1 MNHEEVFVQAFIVP
15 DKQTRY
21 LWLLASRKRRDMFLD
36 RLNHHLDYEP
46 AIAVRVPPDQQ
57 TLERIEAMLRKRGAP
72 SENSASRSVG
82 EPATSFSDLLFHH
95 RYAVLL
101 SS

>member
-1 MNHEEVFVQAFIVP
+1 MRKHSFRRSSF
-15 DKQTRY
+15 QTSSRY
-21 LWLLASRKRRDMFLD
+21 LWLLVSRKRRDMFLD
-36 RLNHHLDYEP
+36 RLNHQLDYDP
-46 AIAVRVPPDQQ
+46 AFAVRVPPAHQ
-57 TLERIEAMLRKRGAP
+57 TVERIEALLRKCGAP

-82 EPATSFSDLLFHH
+82 EPAASFSNLLFRH